1 MGDCERAGSEQ
12 TSEQKGDSSMG
23 MTITI
28 RIERTELDPQ
38 GLKEL
43 LAMTCENLGYGVRVV
58 RVEDDRDRKEE
69 GKK

>member
-1 MGDCERAGSEQ
+1 
-12 TSEQKGDSSMG
+12 MG

-43 LAMTCENLGYGVRVV
+43 LAMTCENLGYGVQVV
-58 RVEDDRDRKEE
+58 SVRADQDPAPPPRPSERKPRKSWEE
-69 GKK
+69 RQKEAET

>member
-1 MGDCERAGSEQ
+1 MI
-12 TSEQKGDSSMG
+12 
-23 MTITI
+23 ITI

-43 LAMTCENLGYGVRVV
+43 LAMMCENAGYGVRVV
-58 RVEDDRDRKEE
+58 RVEDDRDSRKDV

>member
-1 MGDCERAGSEQ
+1 
-12 TSEQKGDSSMG
+12 MG

-43 LAMTCENLGYGVRVV
+43 LAMMCENAGYGVRVV
-58 RVEDDRDRKEE
+58 RVEDDRDKRKERDA
-69 GKK
+69 

>member
-1 MGDCERAGSEQ
+1 
-12 TSEQKGDSSMG
+12 MG

-58 RVEDDRDRKEE
+58 RVEDDRDRKKE

>member
-1 MGDCERAGSEQ
+1 
-12 TSEQKGDSSMG
+12 MG

-58 RVEDDRDRKEE
+58 RVEDDRDRKRKEMMADALQP
-69 GKK
+69 